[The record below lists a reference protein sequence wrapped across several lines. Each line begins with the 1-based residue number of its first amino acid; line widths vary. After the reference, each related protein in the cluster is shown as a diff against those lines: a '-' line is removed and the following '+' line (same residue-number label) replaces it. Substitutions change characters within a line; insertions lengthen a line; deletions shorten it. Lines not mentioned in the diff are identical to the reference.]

1 MYAYHDANRHIRY
14 LLDSE
19 VCHISKFRP
28 SRTYG
33 WSPLLTLYEKV
44 LTLIGMDKN
53 LYRYFYER
61 RMPPSMVMVFTDDP
75 ESLRRER
82 EHIAAQ
88 TRIDPNYV
96 PMIAVSARQN
106 RGRVENVRF
115 FHSLQE
121 MDYLPVRQ
129 EIRERIASMWGVT
142 PMWQGAPEAYG
153 GLSSQTPQL
162 IVTSRVVEGDQRI
175 FAEKV
180 FPWLLDA
187 LNITDWELEL
197 PQPEEKAEATRISF
211 AQQKASIANMCF
223 TMGFDVEVIND
234 GMNVENLDFKISGK
248 AQQQDMYGGVES
260 GGAGGAFQDAESQ
273 EQVTGAESAGLEK
286 AMKSPLYG
294 ISMGWIDQLR
304 KCGHYYP
311 VIKHISHDGNNIFFQ
326 SNNELYVAKFN
337 GSTLNSVEKT
347 VSPRLH
353 SHAGYPPH
361 DSNMP
366 HNNDRKSPTRES
378 NIFDIEDEVDEPD
391 DLYKHD
397 DGSTRCSHCDN
408 RI

>member
-1 MYAYHDANRHIRY
+1 MVSFSWVKNILVAMILNEAVRSKVIEVQHLHPALVEYDLDKSGLPKNSHFICYLHRDDSPAATEPGFCPDCERELMPAMYAYHDANRHIRY
-14 LLDSE
+14 LLESE

-28 SRTYG
+28 SATYG

-88 TRIDPNYV
+88 TRIDPNYI

-187 LNITDWELEL
+187 FGITDWELTL

-211 AQQKASIANMCF
+211 AQQRASIANMVF
-223 TMGFDVEVIND
+223 SMGFDVEIVSD
-234 GMNVENLDFKISGK
+234 GVSIENIDFKVSGK
-248 AQQQDMYGGVES
+248 AQRPEDAYGGEEVARKLAVLSLVALKIYPE
-260 GGAGGAFQDAESQ
+260 ER
-273 EQVTGAESAGLEK
+273 K
-286 AMKSPLYG
+286 MK
-294 ISMGWIDQLR
+294 
-304 KCGHYYP
+304 
-311 VIKHISHDGNNIFFQ
+311 
-326 SNNELYVAKFN
+326 
-337 GSTLNSVEKT
+337 
-347 VSPRLH
+347 
-353 SHAGYPPH
+353 
-361 DSNMP
+361 
-366 HNNDRKSPTRES
+366 
-378 NIFDIEDEVDEPD
+378 
-391 DLYKHD
+391 
-397 DGSTRCSHCDN
+397 
-408 RI
+408 